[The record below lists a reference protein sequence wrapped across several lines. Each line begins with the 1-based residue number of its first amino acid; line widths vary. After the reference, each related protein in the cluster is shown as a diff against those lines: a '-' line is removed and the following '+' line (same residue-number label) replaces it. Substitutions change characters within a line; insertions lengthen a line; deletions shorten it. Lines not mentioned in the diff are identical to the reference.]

1 MISLFYIFESILDGL
16 SLSIS
21 SKPLPVLLHSCPETT
36 SELDV
41 ALTHEIASS
50 ILWGIGLV
58 GIIIL
63 LCMVVSAVYKYKAQK
78 LRLDNEQKKRENER
92 IVQENKSR
100 LESAWRCL
108 NDYYKKKVDTMTVD
122 EKIMAEASWKFL
134 TNSLN
139 ERSDSQ
145 SDAKK

>member
-1 MISLFYIFESILDGL
+1 
-16 SLSIS
+16 
-21 SKPLPVLLHSCPETT
+21 
-36 SELDV
+36 
-41 ALTHEIASS
+41 
-50 ILWGIGLV
+50 
-58 GIIIL
+58 
-63 LCMVVSAVYKYKAQK
+63 MVVSAVYKYKAQK
-78 LRLDNEQKKRENER
+78 LRLDNEQEKRENER

-145 SDAKK
+145 SDAK